1 MVLKRNVFAYI
12 RVSTTEQ
19 REDRQVDAMMKH
31 DVPKKNMY
39 MDKVSGKNFDRP
51 AYRRLQKRLSA
62 GDLLI
67 VKSIDRLG
75 RNYSEIIEQWRYLT
89 HEKQIDIKVLDM
101 PLLDTSYCR
110 DLLGT
115 LISDL
120 TLQVLSFVAQLERET
135 MLARQA
141 EGIAAAKKRGVQFGR
156 RKNALPDDFADIY
169 NRWIQKQITA
179 TEAAALCNF
188 TQRTWYNR
196 TESLR
201 KGTAPVVISGKNIY

>member
-196 TESLR
+196 TENLR
-201 KGTAPVVISGKNIY
+201 KGTAPVAIPGKNIY